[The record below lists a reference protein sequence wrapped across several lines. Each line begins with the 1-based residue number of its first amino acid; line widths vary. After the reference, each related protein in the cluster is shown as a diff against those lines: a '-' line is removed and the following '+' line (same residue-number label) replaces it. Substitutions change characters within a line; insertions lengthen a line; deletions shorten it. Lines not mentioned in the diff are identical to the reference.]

1 MSKPPKATR
10 HNNSRKLSTLL
21 SLRAILNLTFSNET
35 PCMTNWGFLNRD
47 LALSAQFLRLKNE
60 QGLVPKIVKR
70 GENRK
75 KNRPV
80 QVCIPAMLSTRKFY
94 RQRQT
99 M

>member
-1 MSKPPKATR
+1 
-10 HNNSRKLSTLL
+10 
-21 SLRAILNLTFSNET
+21 
-35 PCMTNWGFLNRD
+35 MTDWGFLNRD
-47 LALSAQFLRLKNE
+47 LPLLRFAQYTRGKSLRLKNE